1 MICDIQLVSHY
12 VHLLSYF
19 SLTYVFYPCCVMMLH
34 ICNILSLSVLANNMM
49 HDLVLCELLFV

>member
-1 MICDIQLVSHY
+1 MIHDIQLVSHY

-34 ICNILSLSVLANNMM
+34 ICNILSFSMLANNML
-49 HDLVLCELLFV
+49 HDPFHCELLFV